1 MLTENDKNDKALAE
15 KYFLNLVI
23 NDKNCKNPKDAKN
36 DAKRVCDL
44 YLKNQFISAKT
55 KKSIS
60 SYLSRIK

>member
-36 DAKRVCDL
+36 DAKRVCDI
-44 YLKNQFISAKT
+44 F
-55 KKSIS
+55 KKSI
-60 SYLSRIK
+60 Y